1 MITRSDS
8 RNSNVEVTGLVSAEL
23 RPCPPHPAAASPGVP
38 RAALSALAGATGMT
52 AAMAPAP
59 SFRRSFTLIELL
71 VVVAIIAI
79 LAALLLPALN
89 RAREN
94 AHASSCISNLRQ
106 LGLCAGQYSGDND
119 DYLLPH
125 TQEKG
130 VVQWPEILIRDGYV
144 SRSNWT
150 KYDEATG
157 KHCVGVQE
165 AVGLYRCPSQKEVGP
180 DDSKAHGFD
189 YGMIRWVGLYY
200 DGSERSKYLFRIS
213 EARMPSAIAQMGDKR
228 HTTIQIWAE
237 EGNYHPIH
245 IIRHLQ
251 AANFLFLDG
260 HTSRIPYRQI
270 PCYGNVESPN
280 TYAFWG
286 RRDYMKQWKGN
297 L

>member
-1 MITRSDS
+1 
-8 RNSNVEVTGLVSAEL
+8 
-23 RPCPPHPAAASPGVP
+23 
-38 RAALSALAGATGMT
+38 MT

-130 VVQWPEILIRDGYV
+130 LVQWPEILIRDKYV
-144 SRSNWT
+144 SRANWT
-150 KYDEATG
+150 KYDEATNQ
-157 KHCVGVQE
+157 HCVGVKE

-180 DDSKAHGFD
+180 DDNKAHGFD

-200 DGSERSKYLFRIS
+200 DGSERSKYLFHRP
-213 EARMPSAIAQMGDKR
+213 ALCQNTGVNNGHPRTDLLHHFHGVGNNHNGDAVLL
-228 HTTIQIWAE
+228 ID
-237 EGNYHPIH
+237 
-245 IIRHLQ
+245 
-251 AANFLFLDG
+251 FL
-260 HTSRIPYRQI
+260 
-270 PCYGNVESPN
+270 
-280 TYAFWG
+280 
-286 RRDYMKQWKGN
+286 
-297 L
+297 